1 MYWEK
6 PRNQSVSE
14 AKVTSRLHIKEAK
27 GRNMKLETKDL
38 LSFKYV
44 SQLALI
50 SETCV
55 AQAVASVAP
64 AFTVKWKV

>member
-1 MYWEK
+1 
-6 PRNQSVSE
+6 
-14 AKVTSRLHIKEAK
+14 VTSRLHIKEAK